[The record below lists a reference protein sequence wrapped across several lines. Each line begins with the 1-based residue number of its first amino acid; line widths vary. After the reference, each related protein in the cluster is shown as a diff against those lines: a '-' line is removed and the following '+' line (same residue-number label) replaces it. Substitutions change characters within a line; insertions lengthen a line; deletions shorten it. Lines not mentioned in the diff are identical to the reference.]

1 MADGG
6 AETFDQR
13 GQWVNPVAARR
24 ISGRNRR

>member
-13 GQWVNPVAARR
+13 GQWVNPAAARG
-24 ISGRNRR
+24 ISGRSPR